1 MTTFHFKESEQ
12 MKEKRSLFNL
22 IFGRQKQAPATASYL
37 QMLNGYNPTFTTFD
51 GEIYD
56 SKVARQCID
65 RIATCCAKLI
75 PKHIKGSINNEV
87 NLSINQLLQ
96 NRPNPFMSTYDFI
109 YKIISMLYTDSNAF
123 VYIQKDTKGYITGFY
138 PVEATSYQLFQNENG
153 EIYLQ
158 FIFLNGQTYYI
169 PYLQLIHLRLFY
181 NQNDLFGTKSGV
193 LKTDLQTSVT
203 ASEGIANAVRTSNNL
218 KGILKFTNSMLKE
231 KDIKASKDAFVKDYL
246 NMENTSGIASLDAKA
261 EFQEVNIKPITLDK
275 AQLEQVNN
283 NVYDYF
289 GISEKIIR
297 NDFTDNEWNAF
308 YEGVIEPR
316 AMQLSYEF
324 TNKIFSNRAI
334 EEGNKIIF
342 TANRLQY
349 QSLDKK
355 KQILEIALPYGLLTK
370 DMALEVLDLPPIGGD
385 EGKKIIQ
392 SLNNIDSSIANSYQG
407 GDENN
412 GKEN

>member
-1 MTTFHFKESEQ
+1 MIICHFKESEA

-22 IFGRQKQAPATASYL
+22 IFGREKQAPITAQYL
-37 QMLNGYNPTFTTFD
+37 QMLNNFNPMFTTFD
-51 GEIYD
+51 GSIYN

-65 RIATCCAKLI
+65 RIATYCAKLI

-87 NLSINQLLQ
+87 NLSINQLLK
-96 NRPNPFMSTYDFI
+96 NRPNPLMNTYDFI
-109 YKIISMLYTDSNAF
+109 YKTISMLYTDSNAF
-123 VYIQKDTKGYITGFY
+123 VFIQKDKQGYITGFY
-138 PVEATSYQLFQNENG
+138 PVIATNYQLFQNEQN
-153 EIYLQ
+153 EIYLEFN
-158 FIFLNGQTYYI
+158 FINGQTYYL

-181 NQNDLFGTKSGV
+181 NQNDLFGTNNRV

-231 KDIKASKDAFVKDYL
+231 KDIKASKDAFVRDYL
-246 NMENTSGIASLDAKA
+246 SLENTSGIASLDAKA

-275 AQLEQVNN
+275 SQLEQVNN

-289 GISEKIIR
+289 GISEKIVR

-324 TNKIFSNRAI
+324 TNKIFSNKAI

-349 QSLDKK
+349 QSLEKK
-355 KQILEIALPYGLLTK
+355 KQILEVALPYGLLTK
-370 DMALEVLDLPPIGGD
+370 DLALEILDLPPIGGD

-392 SLNNIDSSIANSYQG
+392 SLNNIDSSIANDYQTK
-407 GDENN
+407 GDE
-412 GKEN
+412 

>member
-1 MTTFHFKESEQ
+1 
-12 MKEKRSLFNL
+12 MKEKRSLFGM
-22 IFGRQKQAPATASYL
+22 IFGKQKQAPITASYL
-37 QMLNGYNPTFTTFD
+37 QMLNGFNPTFTNYT
-51 GEIYD
+51 GNLYE

-65 RIATCCAKLI
+65 RIATYCAKLI

-87 NLSINQLLQ
+87 NLTINQLLQ
-96 NRPNPFMSTYDFI
+96 NRPNPLMNTYDFI

-123 VYIQKDTKGYITGFY
+123 VFIQKDKQGYITGFY
-138 PVEATSYQLFQNENG
+138 PIIATQYELYQNESN
-153 EIYLQ
+153 EVYLQ
-158 FIFLNGQTYYI
+158 FDFINGQTYYI

-181 NQNDLFGTKSGV
+181 NKGDIFGTNSNV
-193 LKTDLQTSVT
+193 LKTDIQTSVT
-203 ASEGIANAVRTSNNL
+203 ASEGIANAIKTSNNL

-246 NMENTSGIASLDAKA
+246 NLENTSGIASLDAKA

-324 TNKIFSNRAI
+324 TNKIFSNVAI
-334 EEGNKIIF
+334 QEGNKIVF

-370 DMALEVLDLPPIGGD
+370 DMALEVLDLPPIGGE

-392 SLNNIDSSIANSYQG
+392 SLNNIDSSIANDYQG
-407 GDENN
+407 GE
-412 GKEN
+412 